1 MSALIE
7 FTKSELIE
15 ISDAISATLDRYLS
29 AGDTERHEKQ
39 YGTLT
44 LLHEAQAKIL
54 PVAFSF
60 TLADTAWGPERAQRI
75 ADLRIEMGLPATPTE
90 AERSGWR

>member
-1 MSALIE
+1 MSIE

-15 ISDAISATLDRYLS
+15 ISDAISHELDHYLDS
-29 AGDTERHEKQ
+29 GDHERHEKQ

-54 PVAFSF
+54 PVAFGF
-60 TLADTAWGPERAQRI
+60 TLDDTTWGPERAQRI
-75 ADLRIEMGLPATPTE
+75 AELRIQMGLKATPTA

>member
-1 MSALIE
+1 MNAPE
-7 FTKSELIE
+7 FTRAELIE
-15 ISDAISATLDRYLS
+15 ISDAISHELDHYLDS
-29 AGDTERHEKQ
+29 GDPERHEKQ

-54 PVAFSF
+54 PVAFNF
-60 TLADTAWGPERAQRI
+60 TLDDTTWGHERVQRI
-75 ADLRIEMGLPATPTE
+75 SDLRRKMGLPEKPTA